1 MESFVTPRPKLNK
14 RSQQIR
20 KTRKTRSRNRISHI
34 RYRPSNFTQKIQ
46 LRFNDNKIDIIIR
59 EALQFFR
66 KRVPNNQSEHP
77 YGYAGVCGT
86 SQSAIYWSAIK
97 NKVKISD
104 IKLLN
109 VGTFVPTATH
119 AFALIRYDK
128 EWYICDLAFKQF
140 IFNEEEV
147 DQLPND
153 LNNLYTNKY
162 VLLTPTTVIHYF
174 KYCSRQTANYT
185 KTNIPRNIQYGVNA
199 ANANKVTNANII
211 QRILATNS
219 DKVDNSCR
227 SIIHN

>member
-1 MESFVTPRPKLNK
+1 MESFVTPTRKLN
-14 RSQQIR
+14 
-20 KTRKTRSRNRISHI
+20 RNRRNRLRTRLNI
-34 RYRPSNFTQKIQ
+34 RRKYRLPTSTQKIRLQ
-46 LRFNDNKIDIIIR
+46 FDNKIDIIMR
-59 EALQFFR
+59 EAKQFFR

-119 AFALIRYDK
+119 AFALIRYNK

-140 IFNEEEV
+140 VFNETEV
-147 DQLPND
+147 DELPPD
-153 LNNLYTNKY
+153 LHNLYRNNY

-174 KYCSRQTANYT
+174 RYCSRHTANYT
-185 KTNIPRNIQYGVNA
+185 KTNIPRNIQYIVNA
-199 ANANKVTNANII
+199 VNQITNANIVE
-211 QRILATNS
+211 RMLSTES
-219 DKVDNSCR
+219 DRVDNSCR
-227 SIIHN
+227 SIIRN